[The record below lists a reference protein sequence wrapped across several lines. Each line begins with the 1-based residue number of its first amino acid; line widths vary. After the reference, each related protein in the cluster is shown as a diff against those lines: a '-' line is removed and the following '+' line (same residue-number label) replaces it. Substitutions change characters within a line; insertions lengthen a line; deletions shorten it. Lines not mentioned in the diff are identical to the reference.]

1 MQISGLIRILI
12 GILIGILWDTVYF
25 NCLWVHKP
33 PITMAAAT
41 FIAIIATTTNIT
53 VYLVNSMYQNHGHYL
68 IS

>member
-1 MQISGLIRILI
+1 
-12 GILIGILWDTVYF
+12 
-25 NCLWVHKP
+25 
-33 PITMAAAT
+33 MAAAT